1 MDNVKYV
8 IDTTERT
15 FVIREVKVLHYNDKD
30 LKCIVDGKELNIR
43 KGNYFTTYE
52 QAYDKLQEIIYIG
65 KYKTRKMNRRHKSWK
80 CAYCGRVIYEKKHV
94 TVDHIVPKSKGG
106 KTNDDNLVICCES
119 CNGLKS
125 SKTKEHYLR
134 LLKSNSKKKAKSPN
148 MYGKKIRYSAHNR
161 HGSNIENIARMDGNN
176 ISVKYIGN
184 YVNIV
189 DRALEK
195 HNKRFEK
202 VG

>member
-1 MDNVKYV
+1 MINVKYIV
-8 IDTTERT
+8 DTTERT
-15 FVIREVKVLHYNDKD
+15 FVIREAIVQYYNDRD
-30 LKCIVDGKELNIR
+30 LICTSNGNTINVR
-43 KGNYFTTYE
+43 KGNYFDTYE
-52 QAYDKLQEIIYIG
+52 QAYEKMQEIIYIG
-65 KYKTRKMNRRHKSWK
+65 KYKTRKMNRQSNSWR
-80 CAYCGRVIYEKKHV
+80 CAYCGKVLYEKKDV

-106 KTNDDNLVICCES
+106 KTNDENLVICCKS

-125 SKTKEHYLR
+125 SKSKDHYVR
-134 LLKSNSKKKAKSPN
+134 LLKTNSKRKAKSPC

-161 HGSNIENIARMDGNN
+161 HGRNMESIARMDGNN

-195 HNKRFEK
+195 YNSKRNNI
-202 VG
+202 